1 MTTTCS
7 FRFQENE
14 GVKKSIHNAIRY
26 HADKDFKSQYHSELE
41 QQIKQRDDRA
51 QLVRDQDVNISRQLE
66 EVEGTQWGKPGPGGA
81 YWRPSAITGQGF
93 FEKMG
98 WHASS
103 DPRRREVDIR
113 RNEAESYKQEMSEA
127 EKRRNMEHR
136 EINSDV
142 GIELAPLIMD
152 KFTGKPKR
160 DPSTGYMMNHS
171 LSTTDVTQ
179 QATNKG

>member
-1 MTTTCS
+1 MREETE
-7 FRFQENE
+7 RQE
-14 GVKKSIHNAIRY
+14 KTA
-26 HADKDFKSQYHSELE
+26 ALTM
-41 QQIKQRDDRA
+41 
-51 QLVRDQDVNISRQLE
+51 SRQQG

-103 DPRRREVDIR
+103 DPRKREIDIR
-113 RNEAESYKQEMSEA
+113 RTEAESYKQEMSEA
-127 EKRRNMEHR
+127 ERRRNMENK

-142 GIELAPLIMD
+142 GIELAPLMGD
-152 KFTGKPKR
+152 NVTGRPRR

-171 LSTTDVTQ
+171 LGTTDVTQ
-179 QATNKG
+179 LATMQAAG